1 MRQDVCGT
9 QLPELIRRAE
19 EAFGLRLEAPHVLRR
34 GRATVARAFLT
45 TQSGRRLVIIK
56 QFEEAHRDHF
66 LRERAGLRV
75 LYRTSVLQGL
85 VPRLLADDAAGLVLL
100 IDGVVER
107 TPYADAVFAGDLDLA
122 TSTLTDTARR
132 LGILH
137 GHARF
142 SVSEFR
148 AEVQAPPSPG
158 AILRSGMEATLAFL
172 RHALSEEVA
181 SANQLEPGAEVH
193 SQLMDVA
200 NRVDESDDL
209 FTITLGDLAPS
220 NLVLGSEGP
229 VFIDFEY
236 CGVRHA
242 FYDAMYWHCICPFP
256 AKIVDRMDEAYR
268 AGLGTAGVRTSD
280 EQYGATM
287 LLFMSHRLFW
297 TLSWGME
304 SLFQQDRDVI
314 PGVST
319 RRTICAYLREYLRF
333 SSMLRRVEHTSLVSV
348 AHRLEQRLSRL
359 WSEPTESP

>member
-1 MRQDVCGT
+1 MMQAVGGT

-19 EAFGLRLEAPHVLRR
+19 KAFGVRLEAPQVLRR
-34 GRATVARAFLT
+34 GRATVARALLAT
-45 TQSGRRLVIIK
+45 PSGRRLVIVK
-56 QFEEAHRDHF
+56 QFGAAHRDHF

-75 LYRTSVLQGL
+75 LSRTSGLQGL

-100 IDGVVER
+100 IDGIVER
-107 TPYADAVFAGDLDLA
+107 TPYSDVVFAGDLDLA
-122 TSTLTDTARR
+122 ASTLIETARR

-137 GHARF
+137 GSARF

-158 AILRSGMEATLAFL
+158 AVLRRGMEATLAFL
-172 RHALSEEVA
+172 RHALSEEAA
-181 SANQLEPGAEVH
+181 SASQLEPGAEAH

-229 VFIDFEY
+229 VFIDLEY
-236 CGVRHA
+236 CGGRHA

-256 AKIVDRMDEAYR
+256 AEIVDRMDEAYR
-268 AGLGTAGVRTSD
+268 AGLGTAGVRISD
-280 EQYGATM
+280 EQYGAAM

-297 TLSWGME
+297 TLSWNME
-304 SLFQQDRDVI
+304 PLFQQDRDVI

-319 RRTICAYLREYLRF
+319 RGTICAYLREYLRF
-333 SSMLRRVEHTSLVSV
+333 SSLLQELEHPSLVSV

-359 WSEPTESP
+359 WSEPTDSH